1 MYWGQNF
8 GEGSIKDECGKYN
21 YINIAFLTIFGNAT
35 TPALDLRHC
44 NPTVGGCTYLGAE
57 IKSCQTKGIKVF
69 LSLGGPNGSYTLTST
84 EDAQQIADYIWNNF
98 LGGTSSSR
106 PFGDAVLDG
115 IDFYIKHGTTQH
127 WDELAQKLSNHGE
140 QAGSVNTTFF
150 MGLPASPNAAESGYL
165 SPEVFNS
172 QVQPAI
178 SRSSKYGGIML
189 WGVYYDPQYSSEV
202 KPCAGVGKSCE
213 CKCAI

>member
-8 GEGSIKDECGKYN
+8 GEGSIRDECGKYN
-21 YINIAFLTIFGNAT
+21 YINIAFLTIFGNGT
-35 TPALDLRHC
+35 TPALDLHHC
-44 NPTVGGCTYLGAE
+44 NPTVVVAPTSALKSNLARPKASREVQFRYTSDNAANLICTWYMWTA
-57 IKSCQTKGIKVF
+57 S
-69 LSLGGPNGSYTLTST
+69 
-84 EDAQQIADYIWNNF
+84 
-98 LGGTSSSR
+98 
-106 PFGDAVLDG
+106 
-115 IDFYIKHGTTQH
+115 
-127 WDELAQKLSNHGE
+127 
-140 QAGSVNTTFF
+140 SVNTTFF

-213 CKCAI
+213 